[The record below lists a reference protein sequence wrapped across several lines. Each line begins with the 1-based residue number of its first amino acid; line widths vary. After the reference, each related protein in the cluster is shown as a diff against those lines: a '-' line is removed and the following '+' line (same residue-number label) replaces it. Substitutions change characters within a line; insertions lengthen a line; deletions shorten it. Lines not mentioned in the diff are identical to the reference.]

1 MRSRRLLTAEVP
13 WEVIRPVRDKQPALI
28 ERQAPWRTRPRGAA
42 PWLPFR
48 MRDLAVSF
56 CRCPIDLFL
65 RHEHPDPEM
74 KIWSPSWRRLRAYGP
89 AYGIQREDE
98 DR

>member
-1 MRSRRLLTAEVP
+1 
-13 WEVIRPVRDKQPALI
+13 
-28 ERQAPWRTRPRGAA
+28 
-42 PWLPFR
+42 

-56 CRCPIDLFL
+56 YRCPIDLFL
-65 RHEHPDPEM
+65 RHEHPRSGNENL
-74 KIWSPSWRRLRAYGP
+74 LRAFGP

>member
-1 MRSRRLLTAEVP
+1 LRIP
-13 WEVIRPVRDKQPALI
+13 QPD
-28 ERQAPWRTRPRGAA
+28 APPDLVGMNAAAAA

-56 CRCPIDLFL
+56 YRCPIDLFL
-65 RHEHPDPEM
+65 RHEHPRSGNE
-74 KIWSPSWRRLRAYGP
+74 IWSRAFGP